1 MRIIYIHQYFKKIT
15 ENGSHRSWYLANAL
29 SSTGFDVQMITTH
42 NLPPTTEKINE
53 NFTVHY
59 LNVPYDNDFGF
70 FKRILAFLS
79 FFWKSFFLARKLI
92 KQNQKQNQKNNKSEK
107 TLIYATSTPL
117 TVGIMAFLL
126 EKFYKTPYF
135 FEVRD
140 LWPEAPIQMK
150 VIKNAILIKIL
161 RFFEKKIYQNA
172 SKIITLSPAM
182 QTHVEEVLQTK
193 TTPNPSKMLALKSR
207 GTEKTKTTPNP
218 SLKSRGITKEVL
230 MFPNMSDNE
239 FFSHKTGKKVLDNFS
254 VVYFGTIGKANH
266 LEYLLNIAKFGHE
279 NNKKVDFFI
288 VGAGAEKKRL
298 EEIAYDLPNVLFI
311 KAIPKDLINIF
322 LGEMSAVYVSFLDIP
337 VLESCSPNKFFDA
350 LAAGKLCI
358 TNTKGWLKTLVEDNK
373 CGFYASPHNPADFW
387 KQLDVFINDV
397 EMLKKYEC
405 NARHLAETKF
415 DKNKICTDFIQ
426 VFQ

>member
-29 SSTGFDVQMITTH
+29 AGAGFDVEMITAH
-42 NLPPTTEKINE
+42 NLAPITEKINE
-53 NFTVHY
+53 TFTIHY
-59 LNVPYDNDFGF
+59 LNIPYDNDFGF
-70 FKRILAFLS
+70 LKRILAFLS

-92 KQNQKQNQKNNKSEK
+92 KQNQKNNKSEK
-107 TLIYATSTPL
+107 NIIYATSTPL
-117 TVGIMAFLL
+117 TVGITAFLL
-126 EKFYKTPYF
+126 EKFYKIPYF

-140 LWPEAPIQMK
+140 LWPDAPIQMK

-161 RFFEKKIYQNA
+161 KFLEKIIYQNA

-182 QTHVEEVLQTK
+182 QTHVEEVLKNTK
-193 TTPNPSKMLALKSR
+193 TQ
-207 GTEKTKTTPNP
+207 
-218 SLKSRGITKEVL
+218 KETL

-254 VVYFGTIGKANH
+254 VVYFGTIGKVNH
-266 LEYLLNIAKFGHE
+266 LEYLLNIAKLGHE

-288 VGAGAEKKRL
+288 VGDGAEKKRL
-298 EEIAYDLPNVLFI
+298 EDIAYDLPNVLFI
-311 KAIPKDLINIF
+311 KAIPKDLMNIF

-337 VLESCSPNKFFDA
+337 VLESCSPNKFFDS

-387 KQLDVFINDV
+387 KQLDVFINDG
-397 EMLKKYEC
+397 ELLKKYEH

>member
-1 MRIIYIHQYFKKIT
+1 MRIIYIHQYFKKII

-29 SSTGFDVQMITTH
+29 SSAGFDVQMITAH
-42 NLPPTTEKINE
+42 NLPNKTEKINE

-79 FFWKSFFLARKLI
+79 FFWKSFFLVRKFI
-92 KQNQKQNQKNNKSEK
+92 KENQQQNQKNNKSEK
-107 TLIYATSTPL
+107 NIIYATSTPL
-117 TVGIMAFLL
+117 TVGITAFLL
-126 EKFYKTPYF
+126 EKFYKIPYF
-135 FEVRD
+135 FELRD

-150 VIKNAILIKIL
+150 VIKNPVLIKL
-161 RFFEKKIYQNA
+161 LKFLEKKIYQNA

-182 QTHVEEVLQTK
+182 QTHVEEVSQIK

-207 GTEKTKTTPNP
+207 GIEKEI
-218 SLKSRGITKEVL
+218 R

-266 LEYLLNIAKFGHE
+266 LEYLLNIAKFGYE
-279 NNKKVDFFI
+279 NGKKVDFFI
-288 VGAGAEKKRL
+288 VGDGAEKKRL
-298 EEIAYDLPNVLFI
+298 ENIAYDLPNVLFI
-311 KAIPKDLINIF
+311 KAFQKDLMNIF

-337 VLESCSPNKFFDA
+337 VLESCSPNKFFDS

-358 TNTKGWLKTLVEDNK
+358 TNTKGWLKTLLEDNQ

-397 EMLKKYEC
+397 EMLKKYEH

-415 DKNKICTDFIQ
+415 DKNKICMDFIQ
-426 VFQ
+426 LFQ